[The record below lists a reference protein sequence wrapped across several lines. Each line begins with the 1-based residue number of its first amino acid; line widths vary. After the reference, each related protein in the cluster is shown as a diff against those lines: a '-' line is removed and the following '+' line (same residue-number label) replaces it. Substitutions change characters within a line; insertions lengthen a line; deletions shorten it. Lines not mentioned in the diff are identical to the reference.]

1 MNNYDVKVDNI
12 KSKFLNI
19 NKDIIIALPS
29 IYDQNIAYEV
39 YLVFDGKDMLLN
51 SNSNIL
57 FENNSNCIF
66 IGIGSTNN
74 MTRFNDLATYTN
86 DDVKILMTKYFPEL
100 KKSNIDFLGGNGKN
114 YLEFIINEVIPFVIK
129 KFNLKIKNLNAI
141 GCSLGAY
148 FCLQMLYLS
157 KLQFTKLLLFSPAI
171 WFNSQIIEDLKT
183 KVLNNNQPLI
193 VELWVGKKEPK
204 FFEGKLVTNY
214 ESNTIELKKILTN
227 RKITTNLVI
236 DENGAHGFKWWIKY
250 INENPLILII

>member
-86 DDVKILMTKYFPEL
+86 DDVKILMTKYFLEL
-100 KKSNIDFLGGNGKN
+100 KKVTLIFL
-114 YLEFIINEVIPFVIK
+114 VV
-129 KFNLKIKNLNAI
+129 
-141 GCSLGAY
+141 
-148 FCLQMLYLS
+148 M
-157 KLQFTKLLLFSPAI
+157 
-171 WFNSQIIEDLKT
+171 
-183 KVLNNNQPLI
+183 V
-193 VELWVGKKEPK
+193 
-204 FFEGKLVTNY
+204 
-214 ESNTIELKKILTN
+214 
-227 RKITTNLVI
+227 KIT
-236 DENGAHGFKWWIKY
+236 
-250 INENPLILII
+250 

>member
-114 YLEFIINEVIPFVIK
+114 YLEFIINEH
-129 KFNLKIKNLNAI
+129 L
-141 GCSLGAY
+141 
-148 FCLQMLYLS
+148 
-157 KLQFTKLLLFSPAI
+157 
-171 WFNSQIIEDLKT
+171 E
-183 KVLNNNQPLI
+183 
-193 VELWVGKKEPK
+193 
-204 FFEGKLVTNY
+204 
-214 ESNTIELKKILTN
+214 
-227 RKITTNLVI
+227 
-236 DENGAHGFKWWIKY
+236 
-250 INENPLILII
+250 